1 MNFQSINIRL
11 NKRLTILLILICFS
25 CKLQAQS
32 KETQTYRNLT
42 EALQNPKDVRILNL
56 NGSKL
61 ATLSKEIGK
70 LQNLQE
76 LNLGFN
82 QLTTLPKEIGQLQ
95 NLQEL
100 NLKFNQLATLPK
112 EIGQQQKLRKL
123 NLYNNPIASEKIE
136 RIRKLLP
143 KCIIYFE

>member
-70 LQNLQE
+70 LQNLQV

-82 QLTTLPKEIGQLQ
+82 QLTTLPQ
-95 NLQEL
+95 
-100 NLKFNQLATLPK
+100 

>member
-11 NKRLTILLILICFS
+11 NKKLTILLILICFS

-70 LQNLQE
+70 LQNLQV

-82 QLTTLPKEIGQLQ
+82 QLTTLPNEVGQLQ
-95 NLQEL
+95 NLQVL
-100 NLKFNQLATLPK
+100 NLYSNKLTILPK
-112 EIGQQQKLRKL
+112 EIGKLRKL